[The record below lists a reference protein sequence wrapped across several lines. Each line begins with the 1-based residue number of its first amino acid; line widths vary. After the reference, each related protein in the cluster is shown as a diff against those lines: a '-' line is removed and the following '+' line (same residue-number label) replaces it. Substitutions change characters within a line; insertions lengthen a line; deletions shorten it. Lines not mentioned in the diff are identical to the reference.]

1 MRSAWFEHVRKT
13 REKESRGKKVKVS
26 HRDAMKLASVTW
38 GPVKE
43 KLHRAAAR
51 AKRKAHRDLK
61 QGAKKRLKEIQ
72 EVEKST

>member
-13 REKESRGKKVKVS
+13 REKESRGKKIKVS

-43 KLHRAAAR
+43 KLVRSAAR
-51 AKRKAHRDLK
+51 AKRKAQRDLK
-61 QGAKKRLKEIQ
+61 QGAKKRLKEIR
-72 EVEKST
+72 EEEKST